1 MEFTESEMRAQI
13 IDYFKSNKVSG
24 YTLTEE
30 LPWDN
35 QGNPLYLKN
44 FKYIYVDSDQIAQE
58 PLIDVLNGPGIVNE
72 ITTVSAYITTDAKT
86 QPSNYATMVT
96 TFKNARLDTDIA
108 GVTQRATQ
116 VTTSFTA
123 DAQVTQ
129 FDFSFRKLIVNS

>member
-1 MEFTESEMRAQI
+1 MRSEI
-13 IDYFKSNKVSG
+13 IDYFKINKVNG

-44 FKYIYVDSDQIAQE
+44 YKYIYVDSDQIAQE

-72 ITTVSAYITTDAKT
+72 ITTVTAYITTDAKT
-86 QPSNYATMVT
+86 QPSNYNTMVS
-96 TFKNARLDTDIA
+96 TFMNARLDTDIA

-116 VTTSFTA
+116 VSTQFTG

-129 FDFSFRKLIVNS
+129 FDFSFRQLIVNS

>member
-1 MEFTESEMRAQI
+1 MRTQI
-13 IDYFKSNKVSG
+13 LDYFTANKVSG
-24 YTLTEE
+24 YTLTQE
-30 LPWDN
+30 LPWDT

-72 ITTVSAYITTDAKT
+72 NTTVTAYITTDAKN
-86 QPSNYATMVT
+86 QPSNYATMVS
-96 TFKNARLDTDIA
+96 TFANARLTTEIA

-116 VTTSFTA
+116 VSTQFTG

-129 FDFSFRKLIVNS
+129 FDFSFRKLIVN

>member
-1 MEFTESEMRAQI
+1 MRTEI

-72 ITTVSAYITTDAKT
+72 ITTVTAYVTTDAKT
-86 QPSNYATMVT
+86 QPSNYATMVS
-96 TFKNARLDTDIA
+96 TFMNARLDTDIT

-116 VTTSFTA
+116 VSTEFIG

-129 FDFSFRKLIVNS
+129 FEFSFRELIVNSQ

>member
-1 MEFTESEMRAQI
+1 MRTEI
-13 IDYFKSNKVSG
+13 IDYFKSNKVNG

-30 LPWDN
+30 LPWDT

-58 PLIDVLNGPGIVNE
+58 PLIDVLSGPGIVNE
-72 ITTVSAYITTDAKT
+72 ITTVTAYVTTDAKT
-86 QPSNYATMVT
+86 QPSNYATMVS
-96 TFKNARLDTDIA
+96 TFMNARLDTDIT

-116 VTTSFTA
+116 VSTEFIG

-129 FDFSFRKLIVNS
+129 FDFSFRQLIVNS